1 MEHGLDFGQEMRT
14 WVSPSL
20 IEANYIL
27 SLSRMELEHV
37 IATEMEANPA
47 LEADERATCPLCGSV
62 LDGTFCST
70 CLVSQG
76 QPQDH
81 ESYEDFPESML
92 ATPVSRED
100 SDEFDPMT
108 LVAAGVSI
116 PEQILADARTVLEID
131 EYPVAEYLIDALDER
146 GFLALDLDELAA
158 SISWERAAV
167 ESVLEVIQ
175 DVAPVG
181 VGARDLQECLLL
193 QLRHLHETGHVIPSQ
208 VHDIVAL
215 HLAEFGAHKYGHI
228 ARALDLTTEQ
238 VEDARDFIRFHL
250 NPFPLQSQEVRSW
263 RSPSDSGY
271 VAPDVIISLHDDI
284 LRAEV
289 VDAKHFHLHMNP
301 LYDQLSHEVGRGRG
315 PARAAKTNGAI
326 AARVEMAPNGHG
338 SAEALTLKERR
349 KAQASGQSATNGK
362 HDEPTPGAGNPA
374 LEGAASYTSD
384 DDRTHIRQYSSRA
397 RLFISNIQQ
406 RRDTL
411 LKISLCL
418 CELQDSFLRGG
429 VRDLR
434 PLTRAVVAQQVGVH
448 ESTVSRA
455 TANKFV
461 MLPSRKV
468 VPFSDFFTP
477 SLSTKD
483 VIKEL
488 IERESKK
495 GEPLTDRRICDLL
508 LEDGIRIARRTVAKY
523 RAELGILPS
532 TMR

>member
-1 MEHGLDFGQEMRT
+1 MEHGFDFGQEMRT

-47 LEADERATCPLCGSV
+47 LEADERPTCPLCGSV

-76 QPQDH
+76 QPVDQ
-81 ESYEDFPESML
+81 ESYEDFPESLL
-92 ATPVSRED
+92 ATPVTRED

-108 LVAAGVSI
+108 LVAAGISV
-116 PEQILADARTVLEID
+116 PEQILADARTVLEPD
-131 EYPVAEYLIDALDER
+131 EYAVAEYLIDALDDR
-146 GFLALDLDELAA
+146 GFLTLDLDELSA
-158 SISWERAAV
+158 SIGWDRAAV
-167 ESVLEVIQ
+167 EAVLEVIQ

-193 QLRHLHETGHVIPSQ
+193 QLRHLHQAGQDIPLQ
-208 VHDIVAL
+208 VHDIVAH

-228 ARALDLTTEQ
+228 ARALDLSTEE
-238 VEDARDFIRFHL
+238 VEEARDFIRFHL
-250 NPFPLQSQEVRSW
+250 NPFPLQSHEARSW
-263 RSPSDSGY
+263 RSPTDNGY
-271 VAPDVIISLHDDI
+271 VAPDVIISLHDDV
-284 LRAEV
+284 LHAEV
-289 VDAKHFHLHMNP
+289 VDARHFYLHMNP
-301 LYDQLSHEVGRGRG
+301 LYDQLSHSVGRGRG
-315 PARAAKTNGAI
+315 GAKTAKVNGSNSSNGADHHHDDD
-326 AARVEMAPNGHG
+326 HG
-338 SAEALTLKERR
+338 TTLTLKDRRRAQTNGHAASNERVNG
-349 KAQASGQSATNGK
+349 AGGGPATNEES
-362 HDEPTPGAGNPA
+362 D
-374 LEGAASYTSD
+374 TSA

-406 RRDTL
+406 RRETL
-411 LKISLCL
+411 LKISKCL

-429 VRDLR
+429 VRELR

-455 TANKFV
+455 TANKYV
-461 MLPSRKV
+461 MLPSRRV
-468 VPFSDFFTP
+468 IPFSDFFTP

-508 LEDGIRIARRTVAKY
+508 LQDGIRIARRTVAKY